1 MPVNEM
7 VKTQLGDVPERAAVP
22 AGLAEAAGAVNARA
36 AVPEFASAM
45 PAPLSE
51 MMILPVLGTNVTG
64 VSVTL
69 MVTAVA
75 PVPVLLRVIAGLADP
90 NWSTIAGY
98 EPVTLAPTMVV
109 PSAAIVA
116 AATAA
121 FAFCAA
127 AGLVSPGIVNV
138 IAWPPV

>member
-1 MPVNEM
+1 MPV
-7 VKTQLGDVPERAAVP
+7 
-22 AGLAEAAGAVNARA
+22 LATV
-36 AVPEFASAM
+36 
-45 PAPLSE
+45 
-51 MMILPVLGTNVTG
+51 VTG

-109 PSAAIVA
+109 PSSAIVA

-127 AGLVSPGIVNV
+127 AGLVNPGMVNV
-138 IAWPPV
+138 ITWPPV